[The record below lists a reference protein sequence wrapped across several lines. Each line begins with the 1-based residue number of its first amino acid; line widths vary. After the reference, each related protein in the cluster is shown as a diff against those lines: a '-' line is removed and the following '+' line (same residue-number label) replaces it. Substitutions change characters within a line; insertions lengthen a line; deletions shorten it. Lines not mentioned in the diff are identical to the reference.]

1 MPAALLS
8 AGSAWA
14 SEKEAESEEGTV
26 LAASASWSQRHMS
39 EARVPWVAANSR
51 TNSPPGPRR
60 RMDSGRA
67 RLPVLMAFAAFEG
80 ARKRMVRMARAAAEV
95 EGRDQACV
103 VACALPL
110 SLFFAEKRLAIAM
123 ETLRD

>member
-14 SEKEAESEEGTV
+14 SEKEAESDEGTV
-26 LAASASWSQRHMS
+26 LAASASCSQRHMS

-67 RLPVLMAFAAFEG
+67 RLPVLIAFAAFEG
-80 ARKRMVRMARAAAEV
+80 ARKRMVRIARAAAEV

-103 VACALPL
+103 LERAAPL
-110 SLFFAEKRLAIAM
+110 LSFFAEKRLAIAM